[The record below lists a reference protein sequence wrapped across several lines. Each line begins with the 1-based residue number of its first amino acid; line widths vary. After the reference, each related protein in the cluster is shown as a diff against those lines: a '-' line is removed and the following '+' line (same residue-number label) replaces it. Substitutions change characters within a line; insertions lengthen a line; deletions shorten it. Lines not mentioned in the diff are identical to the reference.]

1 MRQHSKIQ
9 TRPTAEQ
16 MLAGTAVG
24 FGLTALLDDYGK
36 ILVTRSGCL
45 WYPPAGIELTNARTA
60 LATRRKTMT
69 AQKVNAPLNK
79 SAKLRQR
86 FAGIT
91 WEWRGWNG
99 SVGEWVPVDVQ
110 GNRILGLNVVSTG
123 YAVYASLT
131 AEDTDARRTI
141 VSKGRQEWRGNS
153 ATIRSRRDQRYFDA
167 MLWASNQYQT
177 GAMYR

>member
-1 MRQHSKIQ
+1 
-9 TRPTAEQ
+9 
-16 MLAGTAVG
+16 
-24 FGLTALLDDYGK
+24 
-36 ILVTRSGCL
+36 
-45 WYPPAGIELTNARTA
+45 
-60 LATRRKTMT
+60 MT

-131 AEDTDARRTI
+131 AEDTDARQTI